1 MSDDVFVDAAA
12 PLVFSDDSI
21 LAFFKATPP
30 ETWFYASRAGRIAMD
45 GDKYRLV
52 LVRNRKKGGGGLET
66 KGGMLAT
73 QIDLAPVI
81 GSVDEERAW
90 TEAIKR
96 NSPFVP
102 PDVERVTLRP
112 LGLRNGRM
120 TIGGLEGLVENPVAY
135 RDVPI
140 GVQTSLP
147 ITLPL
152 TADGADTA
160 WGILG
165 TPAGFPVTVR
175 FDYDYDVLYP
185 GAHYKITAETHKVY
199 DYFSANAKA
208 RASYFGLVGAQA
220 DLDLIRSELTSS
232 GAVVIEWLVRPEGFD
247 DSRVAQ
253 LQSSILD
260 AFAKS
265 ALDLMVADVVPDRE
279 APAPE
284 GYFGGVSVRLK
295 DFHEVEKMNLSG
307 EFKQNDMRTQT
318 FSFSFSFAQL
328 RNLDRSQYGVDITGD
343 NVIPVTLN
351 LGKDPAH
358 VQKYLMQYGYRKLD
372 GSFNG
377 ASAEGTGA
385 NGLLLQG
392 VVQWD
397 AHEPQPPKTEIQ
409 FGVDYEQLDWEDFST
424 LTEKANGPSGVMHV
438 FTPGTYIRKIAVLSD
453 LLKAEP
459 GELASFE
466 WRTVFAPNPPGT
478 RPNLPKDYGG
488 GVLYDGA
495 GIQASP
501 DKFAIEF
508 PYNNEVADGSKFEWE
523 AVLIKND
530 GTVLHYKETK
540 PLKDVSTV
548 LASRTRLKPM
558 LQVPP
563 ATTVVRARGTFALR
577 RTPTWP
583 AASNEA

>member
-1 MSDDVFVDAAA
+1 MSDDVFADAAA
-12 PLVFSDDSI
+12 PTVFSDDGI
-21 LAFFKATPP
+21 LAFFKSTLPQ
-30 ETWFYASRAGRIAMD
+30 TWFYATRAGRIAMD

-52 LVRNRKKGGGGLET
+52 LVRNRKRGAGGLET

-73 QIDLAPVI
+73 QINLAPVI
-81 GSVDEERAW
+81 GTVDDERAW

-102 PDVERVTLRP
+102 PGVERLTLRP

-120 TIGGLEGLVENPVAY
+120 TIAGLEGLVENPGAY

-175 FDYDYDVLYP
+175 FDYDCDFLYP
-185 GAHYKITAETHKVY
+185 KAHYKITAETQKVY
-199 DYFSANAKA
+199 DYFSVNAKA

-220 DLDLIRSELTSS
+220 DLDLVRSELIGS
-232 GAVVIEWLVRPEGFD
+232 GAVTIEWLARPEGFD
-247 DSRVAQ
+247 DSRIAQ
-253 LQSSILD
+253 LQKTILD

-265 ALDLMVADVVPDRE
+265 ALDLMVADVVPDHE

-284 GYFGGVSVRLK
+284 GFFGGVSVRLK
-295 DFHEVEKMNLSG
+295 DFHEVEKLNLSG

-351 LGKDPAH
+351 LGKDPIH

-372 GSFNG
+372 GSFHG
-377 ASAEGTGA
+377 TSAEGTGA

-397 AHEPQPPKTEIQ
+397 PREPQPPKTEIQ
-409 FGVDYEQLDWEDFST
+409 FGVDYERLDWEDFST
-424 LTEKANGPSGVMHV
+424 LTERANGPSGVMHV

-478 RPNLPKDYGG
+478 RPNPPKDYSG

-495 GIQASP
+495 GIQAPP

-508 PYNNEVADGSKFEWE
+508 PYNNEVADGAKFEWE
-523 AVLIKND
+523 VVLIKND
-530 GTVLHYKETK
+530 GTVLHHKETK

-548 LASRTRLKPM
+548 LASRSRLKPM
-558 LQVPP
+558 LQAPP
-563 ATTVVRARGTFALR
+563 TAVVRAREAFALR
-577 RTPTWP
+577 RTPTGP
-583 AASNEA
+583 APENEA